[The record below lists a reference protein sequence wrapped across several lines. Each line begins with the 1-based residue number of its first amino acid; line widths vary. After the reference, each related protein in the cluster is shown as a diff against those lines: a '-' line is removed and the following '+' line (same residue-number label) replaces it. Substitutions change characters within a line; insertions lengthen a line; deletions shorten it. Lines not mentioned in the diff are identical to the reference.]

1 MERKIGQVPGL
12 SEYLDEYDDGDILGG
27 IMVNYD
33 FMHSRTR
40 SPAKSPEEAAIP
52 HQSNNEHSL
61 EAIGADNFR
70 GLSEENTII
79 DLGADNF
86 RAKQEA

>member
-1 MERKIGQVPGL
+1 MERKINQVPGL
-12 SEYLDEYDDGDILGG
+12 SEHLDGYDGDILGG
-27 IMVNYD
+27 IMANYD
-33 FMHSRTR
+33 YMRSRTQNPAQ
-40 SPAKSPEEAAIP
+40 SPKKATIP
-52 HQSNNEHSL
+52 HQSNNENSL